1 MVHAVR
7 TFAILAVAVGLLA
20 PAPDAKAAAPY
31 GIAVGAVV
39 LSASNCKFRSGA
51 GSTLPFGAIDPS
63 SLTNAI
69 ASVTLVIRCQGSA
82 ATASYAITAD
92 NGLYGTGPGQPRMR
106 HAVTPTEFLPYTLNT
121 PLTGTAP
128 KGVDTNVV
136 ITGTITPAQFQ
147 NALAGNFSD
156 TVVLTLLP

>member
-1 MVHAVR
+1 MALAVR
-7 TFAILAVAVGLLA
+7 TFATLAVVAGLLA
-20 PAPDAKAAAPY
+20 PGADAKAAAPF
-31 GIAVGAVV
+31 GLAVGAVV

-51 GSTLPFGAIDPS
+51 GSVLPFGAINPA
-63 SLTNAI
+63 SLTNAT

-82 ATASYAITAD
+82 ATASYAVTAND
-92 NGLYGTGPGQPRMR
+92 GLYGTGPGQPRMR

-121 PLTGTAP
+121 PLSGTTP
-128 KGVDTNVV
+128 KGADTNVV

-147 NALAGNFSD
+147 NALAGAFSD

>member
-1 MVHAVR
+1 M
-7 TFAILAVAVGLLA
+7 
-20 PAPDAKAAAPY
+20 
-31 GIAVGAVV
+31 
-39 LSASNCKFRSGA
+39 
-51 GSTLPFGAIDPS
+51 
-63 SLTNAI
+63 
-69 ASVTLVIRCQGSA
+69 IRCQGSA

-128 KGVDTNVV
+128 KNVDTNVV

-156 TVVLTLLP
+156 TIVLTLLP